1 MMSAKYF
8 EYYTIIL
15 RGGRFFVD
23 TLYNQL
29 PSCYHSHKASYSN
42 FSPKIGCHGNH
53 RHYISTV
60 FIGQIHPENPLKSNS
75 VSLTIVQPKL

>member
-23 TLYNQL
+23 TLYVVGIRDL
-29 PSCYHSHKASYSN
+29 
-42 FSPKIGCHGNH
+42 
-53 RHYISTV
+53 
-60 FIGQIHPENPLKSNS
+60 
-75 VSLTIVQPKL
+75 LTMMF